1 VSRTPPDPRS
11 PALLAALE
19 GIASTLRSDEIRAR
33 LLRAALEVGHA
44 RGVELGL
51 DVGDERDS
59 DGPHARGEV
68 RGDPERVLELRARDE
83 RLGELRIFGAHDEI
97 DAVALDALAAFGAQA
112 LLNARAHAALLLR
125 AERDALTGL
134 ANHGHVWEALER
146 EAARA
151 DRYGRALAFVMF
163 DVDLFKPWN
172 DRFGHLAGD
181 EALVRIAALV
191 RERSRASDTAG
202 RYGGDELALVLPE
215 TTHEG
220 AIAVAEKIRAATQ
233 ALALSD
239 VGPGLTLSAGVA
251 STPAD
256 GKTAADLVRVADARL
271 YVAKAA
277 NGNRVIA

>member
-1 VSRTPPDPRS
+1 V
-11 PALLAALE
+11 
-19 GIASTLRSDEIRAR
+19 
-33 LLRAALEVGHA
+33 
-44 RGVELGL
+44 
-51 DVGDERDS
+51 
-59 DGPHARGEV
+59 
-68 RGDPERVLELRARDE
+68 
-83 RLGELRIFGAHDEI
+83 
-97 DAVALDALAAFGAQA
+97 
-112 LLNARAHAALLLR
+112 LLR

-134 ANHGHVWEALER
+134 ANHGHIWEALER

-151 DRYGRALAFVMF
+151 DRYGRALSFVMF

-172 DRFGHLAGD
+172 DRFGHVAGD

-191 RERSRASDTAG
+191 RERSRASDIAG

-220 AIAVAEKIRAATQ
+220 AIAVAEKIRAATE
-233 ALALSD
+233 ALALTEA
-239 VGPGLTLSAGVA
+239 GPGLTLSAGIA
-251 STPAD
+251 STPED